1 MGQVLAHS
9 EPISSELKIIQPFKQ
24 RHFSGVV
31 MGT

>member
-1 MGQVLAHS
+1 MAQLLEHS
-9 EPISSELKIIQPFKQ
+9 ELISSELKIIQPLKQ